1 MLNTSLVFE
10 VLIDEQFSVLNP
22 DKNLQP
28 INKKRVLSIINDFE
42 DGKWRYSKFMD
53 FIFDNVAETALTHKE
68 RESLIGSPSSTL
80 SKAAQNLRL
89 TDKND
94 KISQGSEMAEIILYG
109 IMKSHYKAL
118 PVVPKIYYKQNTQ
131 DNAKGADS
139 VHIVVD
145 EAGEFSVW
153 FGEAKFYNS
162 IEDARLGEIIKS
174 VGNSLTKEKLKKENG
189 IITGVSDLDTLI
201 TDENLRNAIKNI
213 LSSGTSIDTLKPRL
227 HIPILLLHQCE
238 LTSNQTVMND
248 VYKQDLIAYH
258 TGRAEAYFKKQI
270 EKLGA
275 KVHLYE
281 QIAFH
286 IILFPVPTKAY
297 ITEKFVSKVEAH
309 KNND

>member
-1 MLNTSLVFE
+1 MLSTDLVFE
-10 VLIDEQFSVLNP
+10 ILIDDQFAAVNL
-22 DKNLQP
+22 DTNLQP
-28 INKKRVLSIINDFE
+28 IDKKRVLSIINDFE
-42 DGKWRYSKFMD
+42 DGKWRYSKFMN

-68 RESLIGSPSSTL
+68 RESLIGSPSSVL
-80 SKAAQNLRL
+80 NRAAKNLRL
-89 TDKND
+89 TDKKD

-109 IMKSHYKAL
+109 IMKNHYKAL

-145 EAGEFSVW
+145 EAGEFSIW

-162 IEDARLGEIIKS
+162 IEDTRLSEIVQS
-174 VGNSLTKEKLKKENG
+174 VGNSLIKEKLKKENG
-189 IITGVSDLDTLI
+189 IITGVSDLNTLI
-201 TDENLRNAIKNI
+201 TDENLRNSIKNI
-213 LSSGTSIDTLKPRL
+213 LSPNTSIDILKPRL

-238 LTSNQTVMND
+238 FTSKQSIMND
-248 VYKQDLIAYH
+248 AYKQDLINYH
-258 TGRAEAYFKKQI
+258 AARAEAYFKKQI
-270 EKLGA
+270 ETLKI

-297 ITEKFVSKVEAH
+297 ITEKFVSTVEFH
-309 KNND
+309 KDND